1 MFLGKLLHI
10 TSTLR
15 VQIAELSEDQ
25 DNLINMI
32 SDLCPSSSPIRTSQL
47 KHFLGA
53 AASTASFP

>member
-1 MFLGKLLHI
+1 MFLGKLSHI

-32 SDLCPSSSPIRTSQL
+32 SDPCP
-47 KHFLGA
+47 
-53 AASTASFP
+53 